1 MHAATYRKVEFK
13 STASVRGGFELM
25 AAGTGL
31 ILKLL
36 LAYQTV
42 VVPIHLL
49 ETPQTTARAA
59 LYCFSLGSKAMT

>member
-49 ETPQTTARAA
+49 ETTARAA
-59 LYCFSLGSKAMT
+59 LYCFALGSKAMT

>member
-13 STASVRGGFELM
+13 STARVRGGFELM

-59 LYCFSLGSKAMT
+59 L